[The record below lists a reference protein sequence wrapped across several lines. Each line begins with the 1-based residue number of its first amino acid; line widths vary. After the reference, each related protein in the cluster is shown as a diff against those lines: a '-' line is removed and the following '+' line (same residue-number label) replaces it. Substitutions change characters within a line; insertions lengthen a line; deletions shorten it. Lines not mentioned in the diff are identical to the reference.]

1 MREQGNRKP
10 PEEQLPEHQ
19 PASDI
24 SKEEFC
30 SLIDQ
35 LTERET
41 PVDPS
46 GKRMLVINDS
56 DAGTEYVFF
65 NPLDPKDP
73 NRHDG
78 IGASYVATRR
88 TIEGNT
94 AQTERTV
101 YQLRTDDTIERLDY
115 TFPPHEVGTI
125 DFEAL
130 SALREKI
137 RTYNKGTR
145 ELGLARLTEAE
156 MQEVNA
162 RLRTALERL
171 NEKRTS

>member
-10 PEEQLPEHQ
+10 PEEQSPEHQ
-19 PASDI
+19 PASDV
-24 SKEEFC
+24 SKEEFH
-30 SLIDQ
+30 SLVDQ

-41 PVDPS
+41 SVDPS
-46 GKRMLVINDS
+46 GKRMLVMNDS
-56 DAGTEYVFF
+56 NAGIEYVFF

-73 NRHDG
+73 RRHDG
-78 IGASYVATRR
+78 ISASYVATRR
-88 TIEGNT
+88 TVEGNT

-101 YQLRTDDTIERLDY
+101 YQLKTDGTIERLDY
-115 TFPPHEVGTI
+115 TFPPHEIGTI

-130 SALREKI
+130 RALREKI
-137 RTYNKGTR
+137 RMHDRGTR
-145 ELGLARLTEAE
+145 ELGLTQLTEAE
-156 MQEVNA
+156 MREINA